1 MVSRL
6 SGGYCNDCFGDFG
19 IVGFFAPLFKLKQMR
34 FLDWAVVVAYL
45 IYVVW
50 DGIRMTKNSGSAEGY
65 FLANRSLPWWA
76 VGLSVM
82 ATQMSAITLV
92 GTTGQ
97 AYTDGMRFIQFY
109 YGLPLAMVLLCITVV
124 PFFYRAK
131 VFTAYEY
138 LERRFDLKT
147 RTLTSFFFLISRGL
161 GVGVII
167 AAPAVILSIV
177 LGWSEIATIFAIGL
191 TTTVYTMVGG
201 VQAVTWTDVK
211 QMVIIFFGLGICLF
225 IILSNFPADV
235 SFTDGLHL
243 AGSAG
248 KLTTVETSFDLTEK
262 YTIWSG
268 TIAALFLFL
277 SYFGSDQSQVQRF
290 LTAKSVSEGRTS
302 LLMSA
307 FLKIPM
313 QFMILLIGVM
323 VFVFYQFQTPP
334 MIFNEVQANKAAEE
348 KSVEYNRLENEY
360 LQIHQNRQQAAMEF
374 VNAEKNGDAAAIA
387 AAKQKYN
394 ETNRAFTD
402 VRKKASEFIKTTNGD
417 GSFNDVN
424 YVFPMFV
431 IQNMPMGV
439 IGLIIAAIFAAAMSS
454 ISAELNAL
462 ATASTIDFYRRHF
475 KPDGTDREY
484 VLFGRMATF
493 VWGIFACIVA
503 IYATNLGSL
512 IEVVNKFGSFF
523 YGSLLGVFV
532 LAILVKRARSRGAFF
547 GLLFGIASVWVASNY
562 TKIEFLWFN
571 VIGCLVTVA
580 AGYLISLT
588 VREDSK

>member
-1 MVSRL
+1 MRL
-6 SGGYCNDCFGDFG
+6 
-19 IVGFFAPLFKLKQMR
+19 
-34 FLDWAVVVAYL
+34 LDWAIVIAYL
-45 IYVVW
+45 VYVVW
-50 DGIRMTKNSGSAEGY
+50 DGIRMTKNSGNIEGY

-109 YGLPLAMVLLCITVV
+109 YGLPFAMIILCVTAV

-138 LERRFDLKT
+138 LEKRFDLKT

-177 LGWSEIATIFAIGL
+177 LGWSEIVTIFAIGL

-225 IILSNFPADV
+225 IILSNFPPDV
-235 SFTDGLHL
+235 SITDGLHL
-243 AGSAG
+243 AGTAG
-248 KLTTVETSFDLTEK
+248 KLNTIETSFDLKEK

-268 TIAALFLFL
+268 LIGGLFLFL
-277 SYFGSDQSQVQRF
+277 AYFGTDQSQVQRF

-323 VFVFYQFQTPP
+323 VFVFYQFQMPP
-334 MIFNEVQANKAAEE
+334 MVFNEVQAGKAAQT
-348 KSVEYNRLENEY
+348 KTVEYQQLEQEY
-360 LQIHQNRQQAAMEF
+360 QQIHANREQAAINF
-374 VNAEKNGDAAAIA
+374 VNAQ
-387 AAKQKYN
+387 KQTDETLVDSTRQSYLQAN
-394 ETNRAFTD
+394 ERFNQ
-402 VRKKASEFIKTTNGD
+402 VRKKATDFIKTTNND
-417 GSFNDVN
+417 AKFNDVN

-475 KPDGTDREY
+475 NKDGTDREY
-484 VLFGRMATF
+484 VRFGRFATF

-503 IYATNLGSL
+503 IYSTNLGSL

-532 LAILVKRARSRGAFF
+532 LAVAVRRARARGAFF
-547 GLLFGIASVWVASNY
+547 GLLFGIASVWIASIY
-562 TKIEFLWFN
+562 TEIEFLWFN
-571 VIGCLVTVA
+571 VIGCLVTVL

-588 VREDSK
+588 VRNDNAADIK

>member
-1 MVSRL
+1 MK
-6 SGGYCNDCFGDFG
+6 Y
-19 IVGFFAPLFKLKQMR
+19 
-34 FLDWAVVVAYL
+34 LDWIVVAAYL
-45 IYVVW
+45 VYVIW
-50 DGIRMTKNSGSAEGY
+50 DGIRMTKNSRNAEGY

-82 ATQMSAITLV
+82 ATQLSAITLV

-97 AYTDGMRFIQFY
+97 AYSDGMRFLQFY
-109 YGLPLAMVLLCITVV
+109 YGLPLAMVILCITLV

-138 LERRFDLKT
+138 LEKRFDLKV

-167 AAPAVILSIV
+167 AAPSVILSIV

-191 TTTVYTMVGG
+191 TTTVYTMFGG

-211 QMVIIFFGLGICLF
+211 QMIVIFAGLGICLF
-225 IILSNFPADV
+225 IILANFPSGV
-235 SFTDGLHL
+235 SFSDGLHL
-243 AGSAG
+243 AGAAG
-248 KLTTVETSFDLTEK
+248 KLTTVETKFDLTEK

-277 SYFGSDQSQVQRF
+277 SYFGCDQSQVQRF

-313 QFMILLIGVM
+313 QFLILLIGVM

-334 MIFNEVQANKAAEE
+334 MIFNQTEATKAIEKNQAEYSRIESEYSTAHTKREQTALDLIAAE
-348 KSVEYNRLENEY
+348 KTNDS
-360 LQIHQNRQQAAMEF
+360 
-374 VNAEKNGDAAAIA
+374 AAIET
-387 AAKQKYN
+387 AKLKYL
-394 ETNRAFTD
+394 ESDKAFND
-402 VRKKASEFIKTTNGD
+402 SRKSATEFIKSTND
-417 GSFNDVN
+417 NKSFNDVN

-431 IQNMPMGV
+431 VQNMPMGV

-454 ISAELNAL
+454 ISAELNSL
-462 ATASTIDFYRRHF
+462 ATASTIDFYKRHF
-475 KPDGTDREY
+475 NPDGTDEQF
-484 VLFGRMATF
+484 VFFGRIATF

-503 IYATNLGSL
+503 IFSTNLGSL

-532 LAILVKRARSRGAFF
+532 LAIGVKRARARGAFV
-547 GLLFGIASVWVASNY
+547 GLLFGIVSVWIASNF

-571 VIGCLVTVA
+571 VVGCLATVI
-580 AGYLISLT
+580 AGYLVSLT
-588 VREDSK
+588 VSEDSK